1 MPGMLYYPFVNASSS
16 AINQA
21 VLYWDFLATV
31 VPPPGELRLTNSMR
45 ELDDRGFYQPIEGA
59 RIFSRHPYT
68 DFTLLTK
75 LSMSITIDDLLPST
89 EDSSLDSRRMYAD
102 KLGHKLAKELIRRGL
117 ATVVKSE
124 EDDYERELIVT
135 PRLQTTL
142 MSIAVNE
149 YARDINHRNGELQEI
164 SISPFTDE
172 PFAFTNAHRVLDD
185 DRNKGW
191 RDIEN
196 GLRIEIGGLLP
207 SPHENVLIGDLFKFR
222 EKYDDERRR
231 LMLAL
236 ALLLSGLSE
245 HFTHPQD
252 VFRAMQKEIESALE
266 DMRAAAK
273 SRKISLVSKSLAVL
287 VALGAGDAATQLPE
301 KAWILGV
308 IGGVAINVATQEVR
322 RRGRSKY
329 SYLYRVDHLIN
340 E

>member
-1 MPGMLYYPFVNASSS
+1 ML
-16 AINQA
+16 
-21 VLYWDFLATV
+21 
-31 VPPPGELRLTNSMR
+31 
-45 ELDDRGFYQPIEGA
+45 
-59 RIFSRHPYT
+59 
-68 DFTLLTK
+68 
-75 LSMSITIDDLLPST
+75 
-89 EDSSLDSRRMYAD
+89 YAD
-102 KLGHKLAKELIRRGL
+102 KLGHNLAKELIRRGL

-135 PRLQTTL
+135 PRLQTAL
-142 MSIAVNE
+142 MSVAVNE
-149 YARDINHRNGELQEI
+149 YARDVNLRNGELQEI

-172 PFAFTNAHRVLDD
+172 PFAFTNAHNVLDH

-191 RDIEN
+191 RDTEN
-196 GLRIEIGGLLP
+196 RLHIEIGGLLP
-207 SPHENVLIGDLFKFR
+207 SPHENVMIDDLFKFR

-245 HFTHPQD
+245 HFAHPQD

-273 SRKISLVSKSLAVL
+273 SRKIGLVSKSLAVL
-287 VALGAGDAATQLPE
+287 LALGAGDAATHLPE

-322 RRGRSKY
+322 
-329 SYLYRVDHLIN
+329 
-340 E
+340 